1 MMKEQEFLGLT
12 FSDGSLAEIRQRLA
26 EILRDQP
33 YGYVVTPNVD
43 NMVSFHDTSYPLAKE
58 IYRRAVLVVCD
69 SRILAILGRFV
80 GVRLRPCPSQVDH
93 CQQGGLCQECEHLT
107 CTQNR

>member
-43 NMVSFHDTSYPLAKE
+43 NMVSFHDTSYPLAVS
-58 IYRRAVLVVCD
+58 YT
-69 SRILAILGRFV
+69 
-80 GVRLRPCPSQVDH
+80 
-93 CQQGGLCQECEHLT
+93 HLT
-107 CTQNR
+107 LPTKA